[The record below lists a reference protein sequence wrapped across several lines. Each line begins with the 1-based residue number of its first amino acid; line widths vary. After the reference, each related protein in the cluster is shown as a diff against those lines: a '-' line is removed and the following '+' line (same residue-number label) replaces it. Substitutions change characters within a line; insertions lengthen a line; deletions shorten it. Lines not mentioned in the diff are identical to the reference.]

1 MQLNLSTDIALRTL
15 IYLGQKDEPA
25 TIAEISEAF
34 EIVKTHLM
42 KVVMQLVAAGVVI
55 SERGRNGG
63 IRLASDPSKIVI
75 GDVVR
80 LMESNLALLYCMK
93 DDAQDDC
100 CPLMPNCR
108 LRKIFFNAQKAFMDT
123 LDGNTLADLLPVKPL
138 QKVHKRVNH
147 NVQA

>member
-15 IYLGQKDEPA
+15 IYLGQKKEPA
-25 TIAEISEAF
+25 TIAEVSEAF

-42 KVVMQLVAAGVVI
+42 KVVMQLVAAGLIV

-63 IRLASDPSKIVI
+63 IRLARDASEIVV

-93 DDAQDDC
+93 DDATNDV
-100 CPLMPNCR
+100 CPLMPKCR
-108 LRKIFFNAQKAFMDT
+108 LRKVFFKAQSAFLST
-123 LDGNTLADLLPVKPL
+123 LDESTLADLL
-138 QKVHKRVNH
+138 
-147 NVQA
+147 

>member
-15 IYLGQKDEPA
+15 IYLGQKNEPA
-25 TIAEISEAF
+25 TIAEVSDAF
-34 EIVKTHLM
+34 DIVKTHLM
-42 KVVMQLVAAGVVI
+42 KVVMQLVAAGVVV

-63 IRLASDPSKIVI
+63 IRLARDASEIVV

-93 DDAQDDC
+93 EDASDDC

-108 LRKIFFNAQKAFMDT
+108 LRKLFFNAQKAFLDT
-123 LDGNTLADLLPVKPL
+123 LDGSTLADLLPGTKAKL
-138 QKVHKRVNH
+138 KK
-147 NVQA
+147 

>member
-25 TIAEISEAF
+25 TIAEVSEAF

-63 IRLASDPSKIVI
+63 IRLARAPTEISI

-93 DDAQDDC
+93 KDALNDC
-100 CPLMPNCR
+100 CPLMPSCR
-108 LRKIFFNAQKAFMDT
+108 LRKIFFNAQKAFLDT
-123 LDGNTLADLLPVKPL
+123 LDANTLADLLPGTKAKL
-138 QKVHKRVNH
+138 KK
-147 NVQA
+147 

>member
-15 IYLGQKDEPA
+15 IYLGQKNETA
-25 TIAEISEAF
+25 TIAEVSEAF

-42 KVVMQLVAAGVVI
+42 KVVMQLVAAGVVV

-63 IRLASDPSKIVI
+63 IRLTRDASEIVV

-93 DDAQDDC
+93 EDAQNDC
-100 CPLMPNCR
+100 CPLMPSCR
-108 LRKIFFNAQKAFMDT
+108 LRKIILNAQKAFMDT
-123 LDGNTLADLLPVKPL
+123 LDGSTLADLLPGTKAKL
-138 QKVHKRVNH
+138 KK
-147 NVQA
+147 